1 MEKVGLSAS
10 FVWKRSAENISS
22 ELVNLFRDTLERA
35 FEGFFLWGYI
45 CRSS

>member
-1 MEKVGLSAS
+1 
-10 FVWKRSAENISS
+10 
-22 ELVNLFRDTLERA
+22 LVNLFRDTLERA